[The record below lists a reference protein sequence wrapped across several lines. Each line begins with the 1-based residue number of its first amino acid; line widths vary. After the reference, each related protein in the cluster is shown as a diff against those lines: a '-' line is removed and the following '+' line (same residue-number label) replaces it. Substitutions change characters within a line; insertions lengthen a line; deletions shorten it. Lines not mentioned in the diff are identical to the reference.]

1 MKDFNV
7 TPHFTYH
14 EMYRTSYPVVNVPFD
29 ALHIMNIRTLCE
41 RLEVIR
47 EKLGK
52 PIIINSAF
60 RTSRLNTLVG
70 GVPNSDHLLGLAADI
85 VVPGFTSNQLFVF
98 LNKLSLDGVLQFG
111 QVICYNKFVHVSFN
125 TSKHKND
132 FFTVF
137 L

>member
-7 TPHFTYH
+7 TPHFTYQ
-14 EMYRTSYPVVNVPFD
+14 EMYRTSYPVVNVPFE

-41 RLEVIR
+41 NLEIIR
-47 EKLGK
+47 ENLGK

-60 RTSRLNTLVG
+60 RTSHLNTLVS

-85 VVPGFTSNQLFVF
+85 VVPGYTSNELFVF
-98 LNKLSLDGVLQFG
+98 LHKLSVDGVLVFG
-111 QVICYNKFVHVSFN
+111 QVICYKKFVHVSFN
-125 TSKHKND
+125 TSSHRND
-132 FFTVF
+132 FFTNF